1 MLTGTISTRLGDL
14 VELEDLRLGENSF
27 TGTLPPQIA
36 RLMKLGRST
45 CTEHRIFLSLG
56 LYWVRHQLTL
66 FYSVCRYA
74 PEILLVN
81 DTNLE
86 GVIRDSFG
94 SFEKLRFVD
103 FSRNAFSGPLPGSI
117 FDNGAIELVY
127 LSENM
132 FTGAI
137 PSNLGNADTLR
148 DLYVNDNKLVDMVPP
163 IKAGELENLSEF
175 RLENNGITGT
185 MPSTICALRGDDRDD
200 DLATL
205 IADCGGNA
213 PLIQCDCCNGCVDNS
228 NNNNSTN

>member
-1 MLTGTISTRLGDL
+1 MNSHFFIWFVSPL
-14 VELEDLRLGENSF
+14 LR
-27 TGTLPPQIA
+27 
-36 RLMKLGRST
+36 
-45 CTEHRIFLSLG
+45 
-56 LYWVRHQLTL
+56 
-66 FYSVCRYA
+66 A

-103 FSRNAFSGPLPGSI
+103 FSRNSFSGPLPGSI

-137 PSNLGNADTLR
+137 PANLGNADTLR

-228 NNNNSTN
+228 SNNSTN

>member
-1 MLTGTISTRLGDL
+1 MCTLIIVL
-14 VELEDLRLGENSF
+14 VS
-27 TGTLPPQIA
+27 PVSI
-36 RLMKLGRST
+36 
-45 CTEHRIFLSLG
+45 
-56 LYWVRHQLTL
+56 RH
-66 FYSVCRYA
+66 YA
-74 PEILLVN
+74 ETLLVN

-94 SFEKLRFVD
+94 SFEQLRFVD
-103 FSRNAFSGPLPGSI
+103 LSRNAFTGPLPGTL

-137 PSNLGNADTLR
+137 PSSLGNAETLR
-148 DLYVNDNKLVDMVPP
+148 DLYVNDNKLVGMVPS
-163 IKAGELENLSEF
+163 IAAGELENLSEF

-185 MPSTICALRGDDRDD
+185 MPATICALRGDDREN

-205 IADCGGNA
+205 IADCGGEA

-228 NNNNSTN
+228 ISP